1 MRSARVTLVGA
12 GPGDPDL
19 LTVRAVRA
27 LARADAVLY
36 DRLVPSP
43 ILDLIAPTAQ
53 REYVGKQAGP
63 GQTEQALIN
72 ARLVEL
78 ARTHNFVVRL
88 KGGDPF
94 IFGRGFE
101 EIEALHQHGI
111 DYAVIPGIT
120 AALGC
125 AAAVG
130 IPLTHRGLAHQV
142 TLVTAQHA
150 AATRALDWRSLSAPF
165 QTVVFYMGVAEI
177 PTLQHE
183 LLAHG
188 RAADTAVAL
197 IEQGCTAAQRVFVT
211 TLGTLAAE
219 ATRVSLAAPALIVI
233 GEVVAY
239 ADALDAS
246 LLQRA
251 LTRAFEHAA

>member
-1 MRSARVTLVGA
+1 M
-12 GPGDPDL
+12 
-19 LTVRAVRA
+19 
-27 LARADAVLY
+27 
-36 DRLVPSP
+36 
-43 ILDLIAPTAQ
+43 
-53 REYVGKQAGP
+53 
-63 GQTEQALIN
+63 IN

-101 EIEALHQHGI
+101 EIATLHRHGI
-111 DYAVIPGIT
+111 DYDVIPGIT

-165 QTVVFYMGVAEI
+165 QTVVFYMAVAEI
-177 PTLQHE
+177 PTLQRE

-188 RAADTAVAL
+188 RAGDTAVAL

-211 TLGTLAAE
+211 TLAMLTSDAA
-219 ATRVSLAAPALIVI
+219 RVALAAPALIVI
-233 GEVVAY
+233 GEVVAH
-239 ADALDAS
+239 ADALEGS
-246 LLQRA
+246 LLHRV
-251 LTRAFEHAA
+251 LSRAFEHAA